1 MQGSNTSRIGMA
13 RQRQSWDD
21 SSWGGNGSGKQN
33 TKARDAK
40 KEHARTMRRQ
50 AQQQRDDSIETL

>member
-21 SSWGGNGSGKQN
+21 SSWGGGNKTN
-33 TKARDAK
+33 AKVRDAK
-40 KEHARTMRRQ
+40 KEREREMRRQ
-50 AQQQRDDSIETL
+50 ARQQREDSSDNL